1 MKIIILGSGDVS
13 LELAKYL
20 VDAGHAVTIAD
31 TASDKLAEIA
41 NRIDLRVVVGNP
53 ASPETLR
60 KAGAKNT
67 ELLVATTS
75 DDETNIT
82 ACSVA
87 HFLFKTT
94 RTIARLRAHDYLE
107 ERNTLFGKDG
117 IPIDH
122 IIATEDEVTKII
134 KAKVDFPGINAFGS
148 FCNGSLVVVSTKV
161 TADGKLCGKLVAD
174 FNKFDAADAVVMAIY
189 RKDENG
195 REKYVSKMEN
205 EVFVEGDE
213 VFYCCIRENIKHHL
227 RAFRALPVSK
237 RYITIAGGT
246 HIADYMARILSE
258 NYRIKL
264 IEADPQRAKRSA
276 INLHSSSV
284 QVFNADPTDMDFIL
298 EENLD
303 KTDLYIAA
311 TPTDETNIMS
321 SLIMRRMHNVQT
333 AAIIKSEGYLQL
345 SDNERSEIG
354 TVILPKESIISAMLT
369 SIRQEGVE
377 SVSLFRQGKAEAIEF
392 ILEGTKSSSK
402 IIGKKASDLNLPKGV
417 TLGLVKRERKFV
429 RVDENFVFAPKD
441 HVIAFLDDHTQMRKL
456 VKMFRPDSFWIPS
469 WL

>member
-87 HFLFKTT
+87 HFLFKTS
-94 RTIARLRAHDYLE
+94 RTIARLRAQDYLE
-107 ERNTLFGKDG
+107 ERTSLFGPQG

-122 IIATEDEVTKII
+122 IIATEDEVTKNI
-134 KAKVDFPGINAFGS
+134 KAKIDFPGITSFGS
-148 FCNGSLVVVSTKV
+148 FCNGTLVVVSARVTTK
-161 TADGKLCGKLVAD
+161 GKLCNRMVSE
-174 FNKFDAADAVVMAIY
+174 FNNFDSRDAVILAIY
-189 RKDENG
+189 RKENG
-195 REKYVSKMEN
+195 KDKYIKKLDN
-205 EVFVEGDE
+205 EVFLDGDE
-213 VFYCCIRENIKHHL
+213 VFFCCIKENVKHHL
-227 RAFRALPVSK
+227 RAFRELPISK
-237 RYITIAGGT
+237 RYITISGGT
-246 HIADYMARILSE
+246 HIADYLARILSD
-258 NYRIKL
+258 NYSVKL
-264 IEADPQRAKRSA
+264 IESDPIRAKRSA
-276 INLHSSSV
+276 LNLHSSSA
-284 QVFNADPTDMDFIL
+284 QVFNADPMDMTFIR

-303 KTDLYIAA
+303 TSDLYIAA
-311 TPTDETNIMS
+311 TPFDETNIMS
-321 SLIMRRMHNVQT
+321 SLIMHRMHNVKT
-333 AAIIKSEGYLQL
+333 AALIRGEGYIQLTDNEKSEID
-345 SDNERSEIG
+345 S
-354 TVILPKESIISAMLT
+354 VILPKESIISAMLT

-377 SVSLFRQGKAEAIEF
+377 AVSLFRQGKAEAIEF
-392 ILEGTKSSSK
+392 SIEGTKSSSR
-402 IIGKKASDLNLPKGV
+402 IIGRKFADLNIPKGV
-417 TLGLVKRERKFV
+417 TFGLVKRDKKFIKI
-429 RVDENFVFAPKD
+429 DDKFVFASKD
-441 HVIAFLDDHTQMRKL
+441 RLIAFLDDHTQMRKL
-456 VKMFRPDSFWIPS
+456 VKMIRPDSFWIPS

>member
-31 TASDKLAEIA
+31 TASEKLAEIA

-94 RTIARLRAHDYLE
+94 RTIARLRAQDYLE
-107 ERNTLFGKDG
+107 ERNSLFGKNG

-122 IIATEDEVTKII
+122 IIATEDEVTKLV
-134 KAKVDFPGINAFGS
+134 KAKVDFPGINSYGS
-148 FCNGSLVVVSTKV
+148 FCNGTLAVVSTRVSRK
-161 TADGKLCGKLVAD
+161 GKMCGKLVAD
-174 FNKFDAADAVVMAIY
+174 FNKFDAANAVVLAIY
-189 RKDENG
+189 RRDESG
-195 REKYVSKMEN
+195 KEKYLSKLEN
-205 EVFVEGDE
+205 EVFEEGDE
-213 VFYCCIRENIKHHL
+213 VFYCCIRENVKHHL
-227 RAFRALPVSK
+227 RAFRDLPVSR
-237 RYITIAGGT
+237 RYITISGGT
-246 HIADYMARILSE
+246 HIADFLAKTLSE
-258 NYRIKL
+258 NYSVKL
-264 IEADPQRAKRSA
+264 IESEASRAKRSA

-284 QVFNADPTDMDFIL
+284 QVFNADPMDMDFIR

-303 KTDLYIAA
+303 KSDLYIAA
-311 TPTDETNIMS
+311 TPFDETNIMT
-321 SLIMRRMHNVQT
+321 SLIMHRMHNVHTT
-333 AAIIKSEGYLQL
+333 AVIRGEGYIQL
-345 SDNERSEIG
+345 TEKDSSGIDSM
-354 TVILPKESIISAMLT
+354 ILPKEPIISALLT

-377 SVSLFRQGKAEAIEF
+377 SVSLFRQGTSEAIEF
-392 ILEGTKSSSK
+392 VLEGSKSSSR
-402 IIGKKASDLNLPKGV
+402 IIGRKFNDLTLPKGV
-417 TLGLVKRERKFV
+417 TLGLVKRDKKILIIDDKF
-429 RVDENFVFAPKD
+429 EFAEKD
-441 HVIAFLDDHTQMRKL
+441 HIIAFLDDHSQMRKL